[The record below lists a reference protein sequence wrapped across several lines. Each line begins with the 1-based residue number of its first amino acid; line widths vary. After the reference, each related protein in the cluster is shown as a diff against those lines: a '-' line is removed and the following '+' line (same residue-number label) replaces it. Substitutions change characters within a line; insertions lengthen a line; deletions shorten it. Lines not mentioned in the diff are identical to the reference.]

1 MTKEERARFATLS
14 DEEMGTVYFST
25 AERVTKWRSVFAGWQ
40 LGTRLADDPESKAV
54 RNTAEV
60 LILLRAEVNA
70 IMQLLQEAGV
80 ATAREFT
87 EQVTLELEHL
97 DKGYEGRFP
106 GFSARS
112 DGISMK
118 IPEAVETMARMNFKP

>member
-1 MTKEERARFATLS
+1 MSKERLARFVALS
-14 DEEMGTVYFST
+14 NEEVSSAYFST
-25 AERVTKWRSVFAGWQ
+25 AERVCKWRSVFAGWQ
-40 LGTRLADDPESKAV
+40 LGTRLSDDPESKAV
-54 RNTAEV
+54 RNTAEM

-70 IMQLLQEAGV
+70 ITQLLQERGI

-97 DKGYEGRFP
+97 DKSYEARFP

-118 IPEAVETMARMNFKP
+118 IPEAAETMARMHFKP